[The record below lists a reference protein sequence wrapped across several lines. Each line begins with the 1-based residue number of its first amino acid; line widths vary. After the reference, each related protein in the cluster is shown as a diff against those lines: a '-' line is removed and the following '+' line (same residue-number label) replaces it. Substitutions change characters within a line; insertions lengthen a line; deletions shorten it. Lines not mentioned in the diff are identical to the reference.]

1 MDSPCES
8 VLESLNRIQI
18 DPLVPIG
25 DLLHPNTIEPVPE
38 KVAEAFPNITKNSV
52 MLSLR
57 NTDMIVFLD
66 LDTEK
71 ITWALFGPWK
81 RQHSVRFLQNGHI
94 ILLDNDGNNGPGG
107 RSRILEV
114 DLKDMSIVWEYTGSK
129 EKPFFTRFNGMI
141 DILPNGNLLITETH
155 TGRIF
160 EVTRDKEIV
169 WDYIV
174 HERIAHRE
182 GARIPSVVSAKRF
195 SKNELGFLRKK

>member
-71 ITWALFGPWK
+71 ITWALFGPGK
-81 RQHSVRFLQNGHI
+81 
-94 ILLDNDGNNGPGG
+94 DNTQC
-107 RSRILEV
+107 V
-114 DLKDMSIVWEYTGSK
+114 FCKT
-129 EKPFFTRFNGMI
+129 
-141 DILPNGNLLITETH
+141 DILYCLIT
-155 TGRIF
+155 TGIMAP
-160 EVTRDKEIV
+160 ED
-169 WDYIV
+169 
-174 HERIAHRE
+174 AHVFWKW
-182 GARIPSVVSAKRF
+182 I
-195 SKNELGFLRKK
+195 